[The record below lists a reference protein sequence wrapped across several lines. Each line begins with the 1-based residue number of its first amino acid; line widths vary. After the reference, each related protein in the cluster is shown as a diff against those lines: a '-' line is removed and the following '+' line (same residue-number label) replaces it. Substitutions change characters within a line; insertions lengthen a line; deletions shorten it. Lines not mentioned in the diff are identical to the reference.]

1 MIKRFDLSY
10 FLSDDPRQLFI
21 KRQRVTMLSSTMI
34 EKLNQQI
41 NLEFYSSNLYLQMS
55 AWCEDRSFDGAASFL
70 RQHAN
75 EEMEHMK
82 RLFTYVS
89 ETGGLPIVG
98 AIDAPPHNF
107 ESLRDV
113 FEQILAHECLI
124 TKQINELAH
133 VAFSSHDYS
142 TFNFLQW
149 YVAEQHEEEK
159 LFKGIL
165 DKLDMIGAD
174 GPAMYMFDK
183 DFASLAAQGTGSIME
198 AGSTVE

>member
-1 MIKRFDLSY
+1 
-10 FLSDDPRQLFI
+10 
-21 KRQRVTMLSSTMI
+21 MLSATMI

-55 AWCEDRSFDGAASFL
+55 AWCEDRSFDGAAAFL
-70 RQHAN
+70 RGHAN
-75 EEMEHMK
+75 EEMGHMK

-89 ETGGLPIVG
+89 ETGGLPILG
-98 AIDAPPHNF
+98 AIDAPPHCF
-107 ESLRDV
+107 KSLRDV
-113 FEQILAHECLI
+113 FEQILEHECLI

-133 VAFSSHDYS
+133 EAFVSHDYS

-159 LFKGIL
+159 LFKGII
-165 DKLDMIGAD
+165 DKLDLIGED

-183 DFASLAAQGTGSIME
+183 DFATLAAQGMGSIME
-198 AGSTVE
+198 PGSTVD